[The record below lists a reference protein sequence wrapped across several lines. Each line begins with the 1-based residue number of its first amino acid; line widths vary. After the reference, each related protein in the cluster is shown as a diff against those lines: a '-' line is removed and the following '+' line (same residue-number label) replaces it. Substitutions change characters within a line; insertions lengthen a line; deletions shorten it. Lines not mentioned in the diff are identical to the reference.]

1 MKGRKYMIYSCFA
14 GLGKTTIAKN
24 NKSYVDLESSD
35 YQWLFPKYIGE
46 NREGRKGV
54 GGKTKNPAFPINYV
68 DDMEKILKTGKKVL
82 ISSQPE
88 VLKEVNHRGLAFITV
103 TPSNN
108 LKDEYIER
116 YKRRGNNQNFIE
128 LMSKN
133 FDTFSGE
140 LAKNSKATANIVV
153 RKENTYLSDI
163 L

>member
-1 MKGRKYMIYSCFA
+1 MK
-14 GLGKTTIAKN
+14 KN
-24 NKSYVDLESSD
+24 KEIEEL
-35 YQWLFPKYIGE
+35 PKALQ
-46 NREGRKGV
+46 K
-54 GGKTKNPAFPINYV
+54 
-68 DDMEKILKTGKKVL
+68 DEKATVKKQTGKKVL

-88 VLKEVNHRGLAFITV
+88 VLKEVSHRELAFITV

-133 FDTFSGE
+133 FDTFSGD
-140 LAKNSKATANIVV
+140 LAKNSKATANIIV